1 LEIAAEY
8 RTIVKMHKTP
18 TVGRLEAAA
27 PPGKLH
33 AAGCLMNDREEPS
46 MLRYKAG
53 YKYVDGGV
61 HAQVLDFP
69 AAITCAGDLAQ
80 ARRLLG
86 IALVDVAEAAVES
99 GQALPVP
106 DPEVFD
112 AEMDIEEPI
121 YLHLRASAGVR
132 EVPTGAV
139 S

>member
-1 LEIAAEY
+1 
-8 RTIVKMHKTP
+8 
-18 TVGRLEAAA
+18 
-27 PPGKLH
+27 
-33 AAGCLMNDREEPS
+33 

-53 YKYVDGGV
+53 FKFVKSGV

-69 AAITCAGDLAQ
+69 AALTCAGDLAE

-106 DPEVFD
+106 NPGVYDT
-112 AEMDIEEPI
+112 EMDIEEPI

-132 EVPTGAV
+132 EVPTGAA

>member
-1 LEIAAEY
+1 
-8 RTIVKMHKTP
+8 
-18 TVGRLEAAA
+18 
-27 PPGKLH
+27 
-33 AAGCLMNDREEPS
+33 

-69 AAITCAGDLAQ
+69 AAITCAGDLSE

-99 GQALPVP
+99 GLPLPVP
-106 DPEVFD
+106 DPGVLD

-132 EVPTGAV
+132 EVPTRAV

>member
-1 LEIAAEY
+1 
-8 RTIVKMHKTP
+8 
-18 TVGRLEAAA
+18 
-27 PPGKLH
+27 
-33 AAGCLMNDREEPS
+33 

-69 AAITCAGDLAQ
+69 AAITCAGDLDA
-80 ARRLLG
+80 ARRLLA

-106 DPEVFD
+106 DPSVFD
-112 AEMDIEEPI
+112 PEMDLEEPI
-121 YLHLRASAGVR
+121 YLHLQGSVGMR
-132 EVPTGAV
+132 EVPTEAV

>member
-1 LEIAAEY
+1 
-8 RTIVKMHKTP
+8 
-18 TVGRLEAAA
+18 
-27 PPGKLH
+27 
-33 AAGCLMNDREEPS
+33 MNDGKEWP

-53 YKYVDGGV
+53 YRYVDGGV

-69 AAITCAGDLAQ
+69 AAITCAGDLAE

-99 GQALPVP
+99 GLPLPVP